1 MQLNSTS
8 LLSFVFLFVQTN
20 GYDLMP
26 LRETRIDTK
35 TVESPLDDSL
45 YDVQIFL
52 SANSDNDQVSTI
64 LANDD
69 LEVGK

>member
-45 YDVQIFL
+45 FDVQIFL
-52 SANSDNDQVSTI
+52 SANSDNDQVSTN
-64 LANDD
+64 LVDD
-69 LEVGK
+69 YLEVGK